1 VLSSTGILSYSC
13 ETGLTMT
20 ELEAKFEKNELS
32 MMGWMRVNTERKE
45 EKFRDRRITGI
56 GNCQLGMY
64 NGMKNGL

>member
-1 VLSSTGILSYSC
+1 
-13 ETGLTMT
+13 MT